1 MVMQWRLL
9 PRALA
14 GLISDALNWGCYPR
28 LLFGVATPWLILRL
42 LPQLY
47 EDNKNVILILII
59 NDWDLS
65 LILVIRLQ

>member
-1 MVMQWRLL
+1 MLWR
-9 PRALA
+9 
-14 GLISDALNWGCYPR
+14 DCYPV

-42 LPQLY
+42 LPRLY

>member
-1 MVMQWRLL
+1 MLWRDCYLVF
-9 PRALA
+9 
-14 GLISDALNWGCYPR
+14 LI
-28 LLFGVATPWLILRL
+28 GVATLGYYLGFATPWLILRL
-42 LPQLY
+42 LPRLC

>member
-1 MVMQWRLL
+1 MEAVYGLRWLPHDLAGWLSRVLIGVATLSYYLRLL
-9 PRALA
+9 PR
-14 GLISDALNWGCYPR
+14 
-28 LLFGVATPWLILRL
+28 
-42 LPQLY
+42 LY